1 MKQQNPQITIREMDS
16 ARSMEMQL
24 KEIPKYEL
32 ITENYLF
39 DGDYTTKTK
48 QKHALVNTLGKLIN
62 FNILQFLKYW
72 NEQTILLGDSVFVT
86 GRLSSKIIY
95 DFDLSL
101 NTINNICNHNTLNIK
116 YYIYMESWLKPPK
129 ETEESKKDAIETI
142 NTKLQSPIPVQ
153 VQWFCSRFLGF

>member
-62 FNILQFLKYW
+62 FNILQFLKY
-72 NEQTILLGDSVFVT
+72 
-86 GRLSSKIIY
+86 
-95 DFDLSL
+95 
-101 NTINNICNHNTLNIK
+101 
-116 YYIYMESWLKPPK
+116 
-129 ETEESKKDAIETI
+129 
-142 NTKLQSPIPVQ
+142 
-153 VQWFCSRFLGF
+153 